1 VYRRRGHSRVVE
13 HHGPA
18 ARVQWATLSL
28 ACVLAL
34 AWAPSAWAAG
44 PFSKLASAMTAA
56 RESAVSAPLPDG
68 DVLIA
73 GGVNHNGYV
82 TTAEVFDS
90 TTKTFEALTERP
102 IALERVNGVAAPLP
116 DGKVLIVGG
125 HNEFA
130 SLTSAELFDPATGKF
145 EALSNAMATSRISPI
160 AVALSDG
167 KVLIAGG
174 GNGTS
179 AELFDPA
186 TETFEVL
193 SAQATVVRERA
204 VAAPLPGGDV
214 LIAGGGEFFGV
225 GSASAELFD
234 PATETFQA
242 LPNEMTVARD
252 GAVAATLPDGQVLLA
267 GGSEDT
273 KGAELFNPA
282 TQEFEALDAEAT
294 GARVNAIAAALPNG
308 TVLIAGG
315 GNGGQPLSTAEVVS
329 SPAPAVVLSGGTF
342 GDQALGAHSASQTI
356 LVDSVGPSALF
367 PTGATL
373 SGPQASA
380 FTIEQ
385 DTCAGTRLAFEQIC
399 TIAVSFTPAVLGS
412 SSATLTLADNEP
424 TPSAIA
430 LSGTGVPV
438 NSGSTG
444 PTGAT
449 GPPGGS
455 GATGPTGPR
464 GVTGAKGA
472 VQIVTCYTTMTS
484 RHPSGHKTQANH
496 RVCSTVSTS
505 APRTFAGKAGAARV
519 KLEHGHRV
527 YAVGTGILNARG
539 RLELLLSDS
548 RALKPGGYTLTLVRR
563 QGARWVTTRLQVTL
577 G

>member
-1 VYRRRGHSRVVE
+1 VYKRRGHSRAVE
-13 HHGPA
+13 HHGPV

-44 PFSKLASAMTAA
+44 PFSKLASTMTAA

-73 GGVNHNGYV
+73 GGVNRNGYV
-82 TTAEVFDS
+82 TTAELFNS
-90 TTKTFEALTERP
+90 TTKTFEALTEHP
-102 IALERVNGVAAPLP
+102 IALERINGAAASLP

-145 EALSNAMATSRISPI
+145 EALSNAMSISRISPI
-160 AVALSDG
+160 AAALSDG

-179 AELFDPA
+179 AELFDPT

-193 SAQATVVRERA
+193 SAQATAVRERA

-214 LIAGGGEFFGV
+214 LIAGGGEFFG
-225 GSASAELFD
+225 GGTASAELFD
-234 PATETFQA
+234 PATGTFEA

-267 GGSEDT
+267 GGAGDP
-273 KGAELFNPA
+273 KGAELFNPT
-282 TQEFEALDAEAT
+282 TQDFEELDAEAT

-315 GNGGQPLSTAEVVS
+315 GNGGQQFSTAEVVS
-329 SPAPAVVLSGGTF
+329 SAAPAVVLSGGIF
-342 GDQALGAHSASQTI
+342 GEQALGGHSASQTI

-380 FTIEQ
+380 FTIER

-399 TIAVSFTPAVLGS
+399 TIAVSFTPAAPGS

-424 TPSAIA
+424 TPSAIV

-449 GPPGGS
+449 GPQGGT

-464 GVTGAKGA
+464 GAKGT
-472 VQIVTCYTTMTS
+472 VQIVTCYTTTTS
-484 RHPSGHKTQANH
+484 LHRRGRETIANH
-496 RVCSTVSTS
+496 RVCTVSTS
-505 APRTFAGKAGAARV
+505 TSATSTFAGNAGAARV
-519 KLEHGHRV
+519 TLEHGHRV

-539 RLELLLSDS
+539 RLELLLSNS
-548 RALKPGGYTLTLVRR
+548 RALKSGGYTLILVRR
-563 QGARWVTTRLQVTL
+563 RGAHWVTTHLQVTI